1 VELVQQMVERHT
13 EGLVLG
19 LLGEPR
25 VNVLERVLAKKILAR
40 IPAPTTPHLKWKPI
54 QRFR

>member
-1 VELVQQMVERHT
+1 MVARNT
-13 EGLVLG
+13 EGRVLG